1 MRYFKK
7 PMFRIILALVLGG
20 IVLSLCLVLKPA
32 GPSLSGILPGEINYN
47 NDGRAF
53 WAADGCFYYL
63 QDVFYNMGVYRSEGG
78 TAKRIFRSSDFD
90 DPEFGSGDL
99 GQIFPCDGRLYFTA
113 RCRDV
118 ETMLYCYDPGTKH
131 YAPVLAIE
139 DSYRDWLI
147 CGDHL
152 VLLGWSERASLMHSD
167 WFWHQSVVAYDLR
180 TGERT
185 VVCENAEAIGQT
197 GGELRYVSYDGE
209 YELFRYDF
217 ESGQSV
223 SMGRFPLVFEPG
235 EFFSGYT
242 CFSFSADGVAM
253 YNHNRENYHSLV
265 VYSASAGTLK
275 TFEMPRGI
283 HSLVVAGDSAFVRL
297 YDLVEGNSSAVGS
310 PENGL
315 YRVSLSDGASSCLY
329 PGTSG
334 TLYVA
339 SEDCVFLIF
348 SEGRVLTG
356 PWRTVYQISPETGE
370 NVREF
375 HI

>member
-1 MRYFKK
+1 MRIYKK
-7 PMFRIILALVLGG
+7 PMFWIILALALGN
-20 IVLSLCLVLKPA
+20 IVLALCLVLKSA
-32 GPSLSGILPGEINYN
+32 GPSLSGLLPEETNYN
-47 NDGRAF
+47 NDGGAF

-63 QDVFYNMGVYRSEGG
+63 QDGFYNMGVYRSEGG
-78 TAKRIFRSSDFD
+78 TAKRIFKSSDFAG
-90 DPEFGSGDL
+90 PESGSGDL
-99 GQIFPCDGRLYFTA
+99 GHIYPYDGRLYFTA
-113 RCRDV
+113 RYRDV
-118 ETMLYCYDPGTKH
+118 ETMLYCYDPGAKR

-139 DSYRDWLI
+139 DAYRDWLV

-152 VLLGWSERASLMHSD
+152 VLLGWSEGSAKKHSD
-167 WFWHQSVVAYDLR
+167 RFWHQSVIACDLR

-185 VVCENAEAIGQT
+185 IICENAEAIGQT

-217 ESGQSV
+217 ESGQSD

-242 CFSFSADGVAM
+242 SFSFSADGAAM
-253 YNHNRENYHSLV
+253 YNYNRENYHSLV
-265 VYSASAGTLK
+265 VFSASTGTLK
-275 TFEMPRGI
+275 TYEMPRGI
-283 HSLVVAGDSAFVRL
+283 HSLVVAGDSAFVQL
-297 YDLVEGNSSAVGS
+297 YDLAEGNSNAVGS

-334 TLYVA
+334 KLYVA

-348 SEGRVLTG
+348 SEGLLTG

-370 NVREF
+370 IVREL